1 MSSELLAWHFVGRK
15 LRNGQPV
22 PEDGEVLR
30 HDGELVMCNEGL
42 HASVRAVDALSY
54 APGAIACRVKCGGV
68 IVHDDDKLVCSE
80 RTILWRVDAEEML
93 RDFARQCALDVVGLW
108 ETPEVVVRYLKTGDE
123 SLRDAAMAASG
134 PDGTAASTA
143 TGTVAWVAAWVAAWA
158 AASATARDAAS
169 TAAWAAKEAV
179 RAATIAAM
187 WAARN
192 TECDA
197 ARAARVAA
205 KDAAR
210 ETQENRLVQMITER
224 HELQTERAN

>member
-1 MSSELLAWHFVGRK
+1 MSSELLAWHFVGSE
-15 LRNGQPV
+15 LRDGQPV

-42 HASVRAVDALSY
+42 HASVRAVDALGY

-68 IVHDDDKLVCSE
+68 IVHDDDKLACSE
-80 RTILWRVDAEEML
+80 RTILWRVDTEELL
-93 RDFARQCALDVVGLW
+93 RDFARQCALDVIGLW
-108 ETPEVVVRYLKTGDE
+108 DATRVVRRYLETGDE

-134 PDGTAASTA
+134 PDGTSVSTA
-143 TGTVAWVAAWVAAWA
+143 AGTAAWA
-158 AASATARDAAS
+158 AASAAARDAAS
-169 TAAWAAKEAV
+169 RAAWAAKEAV
-179 RAATIAAM
+179 RATTIAAM

-210 ETQENRLVQMITER
+210 ETQENRLVQMITEL
-224 HELQTERAN
+224 HEAQTERAN